1 MVLFVDDI
9 MVGASQQLPDGTE
22 LNDSSPSCTLFFGQR
37 ANSSSS
43 SSSSS
48 NHFRIKDAV
57 YEAAFVDRMAII
69 VSLSF
74 NYNSNSNNNNNSI
87 PS

>member
-43 SSSSS
+43 

-57 YEAAFVDRMAII
+57 HEAAFVDRMAII

-74 NYNSNSNNNNNSI
+74 NYNSNNNHNNNSI
-87 PS
+87 LS

>member
-43 SSSSS
+43 SS
-48 NHFRIKDAV
+48 NHFRIKDAA

-74 NYNSNSNNNNNSI
+74 NYNSNNNNNNNSI